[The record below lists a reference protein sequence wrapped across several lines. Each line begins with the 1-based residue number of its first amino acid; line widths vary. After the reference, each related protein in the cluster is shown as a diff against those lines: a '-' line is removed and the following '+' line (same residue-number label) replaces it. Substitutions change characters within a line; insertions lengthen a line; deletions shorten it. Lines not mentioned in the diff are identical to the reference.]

1 MKRSYMALA
10 VVAFIALAAALAKDT
25 PAKPKPATTPAKVKV
40 EKPQLRGTHAQMA
53 TVCQLSKKQVTQII
67 ELNQARREAL
77 ASLEKKFKAIKDQ
90 LAAALKT
97 KDTEASKKAQAE
109 LLPLAAKHKKI
120 LGTSRAEVM
129 AVLLPEQ
136 RAMWDRYMTLRNV
149 LRRLPGAELTKEQ
162 HTKVEVLYDELAVG
176 VNMSDPKARKDV
188 VKKLFSQVEKEILT
202 DKQRAAVAKAKKDRK
217 DRKRRPKP
225 VTTKKA
231 GPVKVVKPAK
241 PTEK

>member
-10 VVAFIALAAALAKDT
+10 AVAFIALAAALAKDT

-136 RAMWDRYMTLRNV
+136 RATWDRYMTLRNV

-162 HTKVEVLYDELAVG
+162 HTKVEVLYDKLAVG
-176 VNMSDPKARKDV
+176 VKMSDPKAKREFA
-188 VKKLFSQVEKEILT
+188 KKLFSQVEKEILT

-217 DRKRRPKP
+217 LRPKP